1 MCKVSHFV
9 VAHFGYIQADYSESS
24 CLECSPKQSNAEKLA
39 YSFENAILT
48 IWNALR
54 GRGRVG
60 TSRRSL
66 LGVECVRARDL
77 SLPLFVPFPFLYC
90 D

>member
-24 CLECSPKQSNAEKLA
+24 RLECSPKQSNAEKLA
-39 YSFENAILT
+39 YSFEDAILT

-60 TSRRSL
+60 LVGGRYSVWDVYGPGT
-66 LGVECVRARDL
+66 
-77 SLPLFVPFPFLYC
+77 
-90 D
+90 